1 MTKHTQSAAPVLQR
15 VCALLLVAV
24 LLLRPLEMIAA
35 APPAPPPPAPQPAML
50 QINILEGEGALNN
63 IRARTA
69 REPIVEVQDENHK
82 PVAGALI
89 FFTIRST
96 GAGGTFNG
104 SASMSLYTDAN
115 GQAVAHG
122 FMPNFKTGKY
132 VIEVTAVVGAV
143 TAFILI
149 HETNIRGAGDRP
161 WPRHP
166 HKVLK
171 TTLIA
176 GAAVAVVV
184 IVLILTRKKA
194 TTISV
199 GAAGV
204 GVP

>member
-1 MTKHTQSAAPVLQR
+1 MSKRTQSAAPVFQR
-15 VCALLLVAV
+15 ACALLLVAV

-35 APPAPPPPAPQPAML
+35 APLAPPPAPQPAML

-104 SASMSLYTDAN
+104 SASTSLYTDAN

-149 HETNIRGAGDRP
+149 HETNIRGAGDRFP
-161 WPRHP
+161 PRHR
-166 HKVLK
+166 HAALK

-184 IVLILTRKKA
+184 IVLIRTRKKA

>member
-1 MTKHTQSAAPVLQR
+1 VATFLQR
-15 VCALLLVAV
+15 ACALLLVVV
-24 LLLRPLEMIAA
+24 LLLRPLEMVAA
-35 APPAPPPPAPQPAML
+35 APLAPLPPPPPQPGML

-89 FFTIRST
+89 FFTIRQG

-115 GQAVAHG
+115 GRAVAHG
-122 FMPNFKTGKY
+122 FMPNYKTGKY
-132 VIEVTAVVGAV
+132 VIEVTASVGAV
-143 TAFILI
+143 TAFLLI
-149 HETNIRGAGDRP
+149 HERNVRGVGDRLP
-161 WPRHP
+161 PKH
-166 HKVLK
+166 HHAVLK
-171 TTLIA
+171 TTLIV
-176 GAAVAVVV
+176 GAAVAIVV

-204 GVP
+204 GIP